1 MLLTLAMA
9 DPLEHVLPHPVFG
22 DHLTWFTNQSAIIL
36 LVCVLMLLIFPRLFG
51 RPETDAPS
59 GWKNLFEYML
69 EFFRNE
75 VFRPILKDYTD
86 AFVPFLWTLFF
97 FILFCNIV
105 GLFPLA
111 DIIALVTGGRV
122 EHLGGSATGA
132 FTTTATLAGIAFLF
146 IHFQGLNILTR
157 SLMDGTYHKEHEGH
171 GTPYGG
177 MGKPLAATGYVAAG
191 PEPHHGHEPHKMGVV
206 PAFCKAVP
214 LYFWNFAPHP
224 FKEMGPLVDIPSWG
238 CLLLIELIGAF
249 IKPFA
254 LCMRLLGN
262 MVSGHIVLAVLVG
275 LIVSAGSIGAQLAV
289 GAPIMVLD
297 MLIQL
302 LEVLV
307 AFLQA
312 YIFVFLTA
320 LFIAGAVAPEH

>member
-1 MLLTLAMA
+1 MLLNLAMA

-22 DHLTWFTNQSAIIL
+22 DHLTWFTNQSAMIL
-36 LVCVLMLLIFPRLFG
+36 LACVLMLLTFPRLFG
-51 RPETDAPS
+51 RPETDAPR
-59 GWKNLFEYML
+59 GWKNLFEFIL
-69 EFFRNE
+69 QFLRDD

-86 AFVPFLWTLFF
+86 AFLPFLWTLFF
-97 FILFCNIV
+97 FILFCNII

-111 DIIALVTGGRV
+111 DIIGMLTGGRV
-122 EHLGGSATGA
+122 QHLGGTATGA
-132 FTTTATLAGIAFLF
+132 FTTTATLAVIAFFF

-157 SLMDGTYHKEHEGH
+157 TLMDGTYHAEHNGH

-177 MGKPLAATGYVAAG
+177 EGKPLPVAHSPAG
-191 PEPHHGHEPHKMGVV
+191 PEPHHGHTPNKMGLL

-224 FKEMGPLVDIPSWG
+224 FKEMGPLVDIPSWF
-238 CLLLIELIGAF
+238 CLLVIELIGAAV
-249 IKPFA
+249 KPFA

-262 MVSGHIVLAVLVG
+262 MVSGHMVLAVLVA
-275 LIVSAGSIGAQLAV
+275 LIVSAPSLMGQFAV
-289 GAPIMVLD
+289 GAPIMILD

-312 YIFVFLTA
+312 YIFAFLTA